1 MTDLTRS
8 NSLALRKCECC
19 GRHPYT
25 VGISNPHS
33 EWQDWA
39 DYSEARA
46 GLAAS
51 LTRRADKRASGPAT
65 VRQNWVTGRGSV
77 LETSNGSCGGSD
89 SRSRALD
96 GRLR

>member
-39 DYSEARA
+39 DYSETLYCDDCYEEVFGR
-46 GLAAS
+46 
-51 LTRRADKRASGPAT
+51 SGWP
-65 VRQNWVTGRGSV
+65 RGE
-77 LETSNGSCGGSD
+77 LN
-89 SRSRALD
+89 
-96 GRLR
+96 